1 MLHRPLNR
9 SIQDCRVLIVD
20 DQASSRLVIYTLL
33 EGLVTCDQVAS
44 AQEALEYCANSP
56 PDLILMDVFMP
67 EINGHEAC
75 ELLATNPKT
84 QQIPV
89 IFVTA
94 SISDEEQE
102 KCWNAG
108 GVDFV
113 QKPINAT
120 TLINRV
126 KSHLT
131 HKIKTDLLEHL
142 IYTDRLTGSY
152 NRHYLEDSLPG
163 ITRDSL
169 RDNTPLSFAVFDID
183 YFKQFNDEY
192 GHIEGDACLLRLART
207 IKDTLL
213 RPMDRLVRI
222 GGEEFLVILP
232 DTNEKGA
239 STVCKRLISAVRQL
253 AIPHVK
259 SSFGWVTVSGGAATY
274 HPKKSDAVDDIIV
287 KADQCL
293 YKAKANGR
301 DTFIYIDA
309 NGCLQEEDQ

>member
-1 MLHRPLNR
+1 M
-9 SIQDCRVLIVD
+9 D

-33 EGLVTCDQVAS
+33 EKLVKCDQVAS
-44 AQEALEYCANSP
+44 AQEAFEYCAEDP

-67 EINGHEAC
+67 DINGHQAC
-75 ELLATNPKT
+75 KTLSSNPKT
-84 QQIPV
+84 QHIPV
-89 IFVTA
+89 IFVTG
-94 SISDEEQE
+94 SISDAEQE

-113 QKPINAT
+113 QKPVNAT

-152 NRHYLEDSLPG
+152 NRHYLEDSLPD
-163 ITRDSL
+163 ITRDSV
-169 RDNTPLSFAVFDID
+169 RDNTPLSLAVFDID

-192 GHIEGDACLLRLART
+192 GHLEGDACLLRLART
-207 IKDTLL
+207 IKDALL
-213 RPMDRLVRI
+213 RPMDRLIRV

-232 DTNEKGA
+232 DTDENGA
-239 STVCKRLISAVRQL
+239 STVCKRVITAIHQL
-253 AIPHVK
+253 AMPHKK
-259 SSFGWVTVSGGAATY
+259 SSLGRVTISGGAATY
-274 HPKKSDAVDDIIV
+274 RPHKPDTIDDIML

-293 YKAKANGR
+293 YKAKDNGR
-301 DTFIYIDA
+301 DTFTYIDA
-309 NGCLQEEDQ
+309 EGRVQDEAQ